1 MSHEFRTPLTLILS
15 PLERLFKSGVTD
27 GNQKFLSII
36 DRNARQLL
44 RMVEQ
49 LLKLAQLETANRI
62 RYKLRFKQYQVNQT
76 LKYVISSFEAVILDK
91 HQPRIVKSRRKAKSE
106 H

>member
-1 MSHEFRTPLTLILS
+1 
-15 PLERLFKSGVTD
+15 
-27 GNQKFLSII
+27 
-36 DRNARQLL
+36 
-44 RMVEQ
+44 MVEQ

-62 RYKLRFKQYQVNQT
+62 QYKLRFKQYQVNQT

-91 HQPRIVKSRRKAKSE
+91 HQPRIVKPRRKAKSD